1 MLKSFQFRIYPT
13 KNQEKQLNSV
23 LLSCCN
29 LYNYFL
35 KQRIETYEK
44 TGKGTT
50 KFKQQKELP
59 SLKKGDPFLQ
69 KIYSQIS
76 QEVLARLDK
85 AYQNFFRRVR
95 EGIEDPGFPRYRNIK
110 RYNSIT
116 YPQNN
121 GSWKFKDSNKI
132 KLSGIGIIKIINHR
146 SLQGM
151 PKTCT
156 VKKNK
161 LNQWF
166 VIISC
171 KDVPKNPLP
180 KTNKEV
186 GIDLGIKHYLTLS
199 NDTKI
204 EKENFLKKEENH
216 LKNLQRKFSK
226 EQKGTP
232 KRRKFGKWICK
243 IHNDVGNKKKDF
255 FFKTANQLV
264 KNYDTIYMED
274 LSIKNMLRKE
284 KKDGKRSLRKN
295 IQIASWNQF
304 QSILSYK
311 AEEADK
317 KLVLIDPRNTSK
329 ECSKCGNI
337 KDTLPLK
344 TRIYSCTKCGLKLDR
359 DFNASLNIK
368 RLGSQSSSVLINA
381 PNAPH

>member
-1 MLKSFQFRIYPT
+1 MFKRYQFRIYPT
-13 KNQEKQLNSV
+13 KSQEKHLRSV

-35 KQRIETYEK
+35 KQRIKTYKE

-50 KFKQQKELP
+50 KFKQQKELTQ
-59 SLKKGDPFLQ
+59 LKKKSNNLKSINAQ
-69 KIYSQIS
+69 VL
-76 QEVLARLDK
+76 QEVTVRLDK
-85 AYQNFFRRVR
+85 AYQNFFRRVK
-95 EGIEDPGFPRYRNIK
+95 EGLEKPGFPRFRNVK
-110 RYNSIT
+110 RYNSLT

-121 GSWKFKDSNKI
+121 GSWKSAGTNKI
-132 KLSGIGIIKIINHR
+132 KLSGLGIIKIINSR
-146 SLQGM
+146 SLQGL

-156 VKKNK
+156 VKRNK
-161 LNQWF
+161 LGQWF
-166 VIISC
+166 VSISC
-171 KDVPKNPLP
+171 VDVPKNPLP
-180 KTNKEV
+180 KTNKKV
-186 GIDLGIKHYLTLS
+186 GIDLGITHYMTLS

-226 EQKGTP
+226 EKKGTLL
-232 KRRKFGKWICK
+232 RRKFGKWICK

-264 KNYDTIYMED
+264 KNYDVIYMED
-274 LSIKNMLRKE
+274 LNIKNMLKKE
-284 KKDGKRSLRKN
+284 KKDGKRSLRRN

-317 KLVLIDPRNTSK
+317 RLVLIDPRNTSK
-329 ECSKCGNI
+329 ECSSCGNVKI
-337 KDTLPLK
+337 SLPLK
-344 TRIYSCTKCGLKLDR
+344 TRIYFCTKCGLKLDR

-368 RLGSQSSSVLINA
+368 RLGSQSSSVLMNA